1 MGSARPR
8 VISVAMAQHGEAAD
22 LDDEELAQRIIDLR
36 RGVEEGTIALWT
48 GDEPLPAYLDRA
60 RSLHR

>member
-1 MGSARPR
+1 
-8 VISVAMAQHGEAAD
+8 MAQHGEAAD

-36 RGVEEGTIALWT
+36 RGVEEGTIPLWT